1 MRRSVLLV
9 GALAL
14 VGIMLAAGASGS
26 AGSVQVAAVRGV
38 LVVEASRRVTIL
50 SLAGKRLPVPARVRE
65 SPVGLSP
72 DTRLVAGNSDD
83 SVLMGVS
90 GGSMTA
96 VLRGNSASPP
106 CPFGADPSYA
116 WSPDSQQL
124 AAAANTPHGPTM
136 LKFFNR
142 GGQVVR
148 SFTLPN
154 GNPEQGAR
162 VYHHLSAWSPDGSRL
177 LLLQSNDYGPTAAVV
192 LDIKTGRLR
201 TLAPLH
207 FCSDPSLAW
216 SPDGRLLALT
226 EQRACQDGPTTF
238 SVIDA
243 ASAKPIVQCS
253 EDPTGCNGGTAWTPG
268 GTVWAQ
274 DSRSVFGTVVSKG
287 ASRIDRFYLTGRRTN
302 VIKSSAGS
310 PTPHV
315 AFVNGLVYQAKT
327 THGRAVLYLHRFTT
341 GHHETLISSPSTMT
355 VLPLSHI
362 P

>member
-1 MRRSVLLV
+1 MRRLMLLIGTVGMAVLLV
-9 GALAL
+9 S
-14 VGIMLAAGASGS
+14 GASRS
-26 AGSVQVAAVRGV
+26 AASGQVSAVQGV
-38 LVVEASRRVTIL
+38 LVIEASGRVTIL

-90 GGSMTA
+90 GGSMKA
-96 VLRGNSASPP
+96 VLRGNCSSPP
-106 CPFGADPSYA
+106 CPYGADPSYA
-116 WSPDSQQL
+116 WSPDSRQL
-124 AAAANTPHGPTM
+124 AAAANTPNGPTM

-142 GGQVVR
+142 NRRVVR

-162 VYHHLSAWSPDGSRL
+162 VYHSLIAWSPDGSRL
-177 LLLQSNDYGPTAAVV
+177 LLLQTNDYGPTAAVA
-192 LDIKTGRLR
+192 LEIKTGRLR

-207 FCSDPSLAW
+207 FCSDPSLSW
-216 SPDGRLLALT
+216 SPDGRLVALT
-226 EQRACQDGPTTF
+226 ERRACQDGPTTF

-243 ASAKPIVQCS
+243 ASAKPIVQCFD
-253 EDPTGCNGGTAWTPG
+253 DPTGCKGGTAWTPG

-287 ASRIDRFYLTGRRTN
+287 ASRIDRFFLTGRRTN

-310 PTPHV
+310 LTPHV
-315 AFVNGLVYQAKT
+315 AFPNGLVYQAKP
-327 THGRAVLYLHRFTT
+327 THGRAVLYLHHFAT
-341 GHHETLISSPSTMT
+341 GHHDTLISSPSTMT